1 MLRYILR
8 RLAGAVVV
16 MLALS
21 FLVFSLLYL
30 VPREIP

>member
-30 VPREIP
+30 VPGDPV